1 MLDRFARP
9 FWTVAHDS
17 CDGCPG
23 THYYGRDD
31 AWSFLDMILFSEPS
45 RKKATWRIRADSV
58 RIANRTGAQ
67 VTPPGIPLRY
77 NAASHAGVSDHW
89 PLVLSIEPVQKQ

>member
-1 MLDRFARP
+1 MKFAG
-9 FWTVAHDS
+9 V
-17 CDGCPG
+17 CPG

-31 AWSFLDMILFSEPS
+31 AWSFLDMILFSEA
-45 RKKATWRIRADSV
+45 RGKKATWQIRADSV
-58 RIANRTGAQ
+58 RIANRTEAQ

-77 NAASHAGVSDHW
+77 NAASQAGVSDHW